1 MWFQRFA
8 WAVLALFYGCYFVKL
23 LSQRRRGIRA
33 NQLGSGKSGAAFW
46 IEQTL
51 RLASVAVVGAEF
63 ISIWL
68 NRWAG
73 PLCLRLVGG
82 LAALAGAG
90 LFYAA
95 VLTMKDSWRAGVSQ
109 DDTALV
115 TGGVFQWSR
124 NPAFLGFD
132 LVYLG
137 LLAMFF
143 NWPLCLVSLFALASL
158 HLQIVCNEEPAMAR
172 AFGAQYAQYQQ
183 AVRRYW
189 GRK

>member
-1 MWFQRFA
+1 M
-8 WAVLALFYGCYFVKL
+8 
-23 LSQRRRGIRA
+23 
-33 NQLGSGKSGAAFW
+33 
-46 IEQTL
+46 
-51 RLASVAVVGAEF
+51 
-63 ISIWL
+63 
-68 NRWAG
+68 
-73 PLCLRLVGG
+73 
-82 LAALAGAG
+82 
-90 LFYAA
+90 
-95 VLTMKDSWRAGVSQ
+95 
-109 DDTALV
+109 